1 MRHVFAVCALLAAA
15 VPAAAQPTLIT
26 AADHQRAQLHYEEG
40 WREIAAE
47 NWAEAA
53 KLFQSAIDIDPKFKL
68 AYYGLG
74 RADMGLKQFT
84 PAAAAYERCR
94 ELYEAQVGNRMS
106 GRADAD
112 RMIADDT
119 MQLDLAIQNL
129 SKGTQTAQTSA
140 QITRLQQQKQRMQ
153 LKARTMDNLSL
164 GSEVPPFLLV
174 ALGSA
179 YFRGERFPEAE
190 RVYKQALEVDPK
202 TGEAHSNLA
211 VVYLTTGRYDEADR
225 EVRMAEKAGFKV
237 NPGLKDDI
245 KRKKSG
251 G

>member
-1 MRHVFAVCALLAAA
+1 MRQLFAFCALLAAA
-15 VPAAAQPTLIT
+15 PAAAQQGIT
-26 AADHQRAQLHYEEG
+26 VADHQRAQLQYEEG
-40 WREIAAE
+40 WRDIASE
-47 NWAEAA
+47 NWAAA
-53 KLFQSAIDIDPKFKL
+53 AREFQAALDIDPRFKL

-74 RADMGLKQFT
+74 RAQMGLKQF
-84 PAAAAYERCR
+84 PAAASAYERCR

-106 GRADAD
+106 GRAEAD

-129 SKGTQTAQTSA
+129 SKGNQTAQTST
-140 QITRLQQQKQRMQ
+140 QIMHLQQQKQRMQ
-153 LKARTMDNLSL
+153 LKARSMDNLSL
-164 GSEVPPFLLV
+164 GPDVPPFLLI

-179 YFRGERFPEAE
+179 YFRGERLPDAE
-190 RVYKQALEVDPK
+190 RVYRQALAIDPK

-211 VVYLTTGRYDEADR
+211 VLYLTTGKYDEADR
-225 EVRMAEKAGFKV
+225 EVKNAEKAGFKV

-245 KRKKSG
+245 KKKRSG